1 MRNVVLGLL
10 FLVFL
15 IGVSG
20 CQTVKGI
27 GADIDK
33 GLGGI
38 CELSKNLAEDA
49 KGAWDV
55 VERADAWVEE
65 NYW

>member
-1 MRNVVLGLL
+1 MRNLVLGLL

-20 CQTVKGI
+20 CQTVKGAAT
-27 GADIDK
+27 GVGVTAYGFGK
-33 GLGGI
+33 GL
-38 CELSKNLAEDA
+38 AADTRDA
-49 KGAWDV
+49 WEAI
-55 VERADAWVEE
+55 ERADAWFEE